1 MKQFIIGRS
10 SKSNILLTDGTISST
25 HASVLI
31 QNDGSVWI
39 QDLGSMNGTFVN
51 NLRISAPVRLNFGD
65 RVRLGNYNWAWESVV
80 GAPNNPVSMPSYQI
94 VVPPNPSSN
103 IDVTSGS
110 DKKSWLLVAMGIV
123 LVFGVTALG
132 LKMSDSDDKNGD
144 KKTTQNGGGKGEQ
157 QSPQKQTVKEIEYS
171 TDCLSDSSIA
181 GKGIE
186 IGREIENS
194 VVDMANVKV
203 TIEDEIKVGDEVYE
217 EIDKEEE
224 IRTSGDNYE
233 RVSELLK
240 KILSKIPNPKFD
252 YKIYVV
258 KSNLINAFT
267 AGGRIYVYE
276 GIIDFVKSD
285 DELISVI
292 GHEVYHNELGHIA
305 NAIKKQKATEAVLG
319 EGTGWIASAAS
330 AILTPSF
337 NQEQEA
343 MSDFHGVDVT
353 IANGYDGCQTINLW
367 GRMAEDEDEN
377 ELAKLARSHPFSND
391 RKECVRSHIQR
402 NYNYICK

>member
-1 MKQFIIGRS
+1 
-10 SKSNILLTDGTISST
+10 
-25 HASVLI
+25 
-31 QNDGSVWI
+31 
-39 QDLGSMNGTFVN
+39 
-51 NLRISAPVRLNFGD
+51 
-65 RVRLGNYNWAWESVV
+65 
-80 GAPNNPVSMPSYQI
+80 
-94 VVPPNPSSN
+94 
-103 IDVTSGS
+103 
-110 DKKSWLLVAMGIV
+110 
-123 LVFGVTALG
+123 
-132 LKMSDSDDKNGD
+132 
-144 KKTTQNGGGKGEQ
+144 
-157 QSPQKQTVKEIEYS
+157 
-171 TDCLSDSSIA
+171 
-181 GKGIE
+181 
-186 IGREIENS
+186 
-194 VVDMANVKV
+194 
-203 TIEDEIKVGDEVYE
+203 
-217 EIDKEEE
+217 
-224 IRTSGDNYE
+224 
-233 RVSELLK
+233 
-240 KILSKIPNPKFD
+240 
-252 YKIYVV
+252 VV

-319 EGTGWIASAAS
+319 EGSGWIASAAS